1 MKQWNYETDGKISVP
16 TTILVGS
23 ANDIAIKL
31 ELKRHAPPEGTTF
44 SLDRSNGYVL
54 SGRDDEGKYHYV
66 DGRDTNIFISPEDT
80 QQ

>member
-1 MKQWNYETDGKISVP
+1 MKQWNYETDGKITVP
-16 TTILVGS
+16 TTILVGA

-54 SGRDDEGKYHYV
+54 SGRDSQGTMQCV
-66 DGRDTNIFISPEDT
+66 DGRDTIIFISQEDT
-80 QQ
+80 PQ